1 MHVRSAGDAVRRKR
15 RACMEETRCKH
26 FSHGAFLMAVLYP
39 GLTRGWHIAC
49 RQCFKGEK
57 TGPALIRPT
66 RDIRIFAAESRLILY
81 WIMCG
86 IVGYMGNRDA
96 YPVLVKGL
104 KRLEYRGYDSAG
116 VALINKKGTLNVY
129 KTKGKV
135 SDLEAFVFQ
144 KDISGTVGIAHTR
157 WATHGEPCQVN
168 AHPHYSS
175 SERLALIHNGIIEN
189 YATLK
194 EKLQRKGVVF
204 KSSTDT
210 EVLVQ
215 LIEFFQVSNH
225 IDLLSAVQLALHE
238 VIGAYAIAVLDR
250 DNPNEIVA
258 ARKSSPLVVGIGTDE
273 FFLASDVTP
282 IVEYTEKV
290 VYLHDGEIAV
300 IRRGEALEV
309 VDLDNVLQKPE
320 IRTVAMNLGQLE
332 KGGYPHFML
341 KEIFEQPD
349 CINDCMRG
357 RVNVDG
363 NRVVLSAVIDHKE
376 RLLKARRFVIVACG
390 TSWHAGLIGK
400 QLIESFCRIPVEV
413 EYASEYRYRDPV
425 VHEDDVVIA
434 ISQSGETADTLAA
447 IELAKEKGAFIYGI
461 CNAVGSSIPRI
472 TDTGSYIHVGP
483 EIGVASTKAFTGQVT
498 VLIMLA
504 LALAK
509 EKGSMTD
516 EKYLEVIQELA
527 AIPAKIKKILTSNP
541 KIAELSR
548 IFTYAHNFLY
558 LGRGY
563 SFPVALEGALKLKE
577 ISYIHAEGYPAAEMK
592 HGPIALIDAEMPVI
606 VVATH
611 NAMYEKIMSN
621 IQEIKARKGK
631 VIALVTEGDTVIS
644 RLVDDCIELPET
656 LECLEPL
663 VATIP
668 LQLFAYHVAICKG
681 KDVDQPRNLAKSV
694 TVE

>member
-1 MHVRSAGDAVRRKR
+1 
-15 RACMEETRCKH
+15 
-26 FSHGAFLMAVLYP
+26 
-39 GLTRGWHIAC
+39 
-49 RQCFKGEK
+49 
-57 TGPALIRPT
+57 
-66 RDIRIFAAESRLILY
+66 
-81 WIMCG
+81 MCG
-86 IVGYMGNRDA
+86 IVGYIGKRDA
-96 YPVLVKGL
+96 YPVLIKGL

-116 VALINKKGTLNVY
+116 VALIDKKRRLNVY

-135 SDLEAFVFQ
+135 SDLEAFVSQ
-144 KDISGTVGIAHTR
+144 KDVSGTIGIAHTR
-157 WATHGEPCQVN
+157 WATHGEPCQAN
-168 AHPHYSS
+168 AHPHFSS
-175 SERLALIHNGIIEN
+175 SENLALIHNGIIEN

-194 EKLQRKGVVF
+194 DKLQKKGFIF

-215 LIEFFQVSNH
+215 LIEFFQLSNH
-225 IDLLSAVQLALHE
+225 LDLLTAVQLALHE
-238 VIGAYAIAVLDR
+238 VIGAYAIAVLDKN
-250 DNPNEIVA
+250 NPDEIIT
-258 ARKSSPLVVGIGTDE
+258 ARKSSPLVVGIGKDE
-273 FFLASDVTP
+273 FFLASDATP
-282 IVEYTEKV
+282 IVEYTDKV
-290 VYLHDGEIAV
+290 VYLQDGEIAV
-300 IRRGEALEV
+300 IRRDKALEV
-309 VDLDNVLQKPE
+309 VNLDNVLQNPE
-320 IRTVAMNLGQLE
+320 VRTVEMNLGQLE

-357 RVNVDG
+357 RINADG
-363 NRVVLSAVIDHKE
+363 DKVVLSAVIDHKE

-413 EYASEYRYRDPV
+413 EYASEFRYRDPV
-425 VHEDDVVIA
+425 IHEDDVVIA

-498 VLIMLA
+498 VLTMLA
-504 LALAK
+504 LTLAK

-516 EKYLEVIQELA
+516 EKYLEVIRELTV
-527 AIPAKIKKILTSNP
+527 IPAKIKKILISNP

-592 HGPIALIDAEMPVI
+592 HGPIALIDAEMPVV

-644 RLVDDCIELPET
+644 KLADDCIELPET

-663 VATIP
+663 IATIP
-668 LQLFAYHVAICKG
+668 LQLLAYHVAICKG
-681 KDVDQPRNLAKSV
+681 KNVDQPRNLAKSV